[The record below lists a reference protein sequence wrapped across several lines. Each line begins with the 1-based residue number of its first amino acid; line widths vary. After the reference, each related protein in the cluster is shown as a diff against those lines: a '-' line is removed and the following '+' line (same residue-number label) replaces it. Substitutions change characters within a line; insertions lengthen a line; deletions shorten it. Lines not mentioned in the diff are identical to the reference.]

1 MEFRSLPRIILGI
14 VFIVASLD
22 KIVDPL
28 AFAEIVKNYQIL
40 PEMMIGPVAF
50 FLPWLEFVC
59 GAMLVCGVFVDTVVA
74 ILVAMLLV
82 FIAALSVNIFRG
94 IDVACGCFSTDAST
108 ASDMQ
113 ITIVRDGVLLVIAGL
128 ALKLRKSELV

>member
-1 MEFRSLPRIILGI
+1 MEFRSLPRIVLGI
-14 VFIVASLD
+14 VFIIASLD
-22 KIVDPL
+22 KIIDPL
-28 AFAEIVKNYQIL
+28 AFAEIIKNYQIL

-59 GAMLVCGVFVDTVVA
+59 GAMLVCGVFIDTAVA

-82 FIAALSVNIFRG
+82 FIAALSANLYRG
-94 IDVACGCFSTDAST
+94 IDVACGCFSTDTSS

-113 ITIVRDGVLLVIAGL
+113 MTIVRDVVLLVVAGL
-128 ALKLRKSELV
+128 TLWWRKDEVG

>member
-1 MEFRSLPRIILGI
+1 MELRSLPRIFLGI
-14 VFIVASLD
+14 VFIYASLD

-28 AFAEIVKNYQIL
+28 AFAEIVKNYQLL

-59 GAMLVCGVFVDTVVA
+59 GAMLVSGVFIDTAVA

-82 FIAALSVNIFRG
+82 FVAALSANLYRG
-94 IDVACGCFSTDAST
+94 IDVACGCFSTDASS

-113 ITIVRDGVLLVIAGL
+113 MTIARDVVLLVIAGL
-128 ALKLRKSELV
+128 ALKFKKSEIY

>member
-28 AFAEIVKNYQIL
+28 AFAEIIKNYQIL
-40 PEMMIGPVAF
+40 PEIMIGPVAF

-59 GAMLVCGVFVDTVVA
+59 GAMLVCGVFIDAAVA

-82 FIAALSVNIFRG
+82 FIAALSANLYRG
-94 IDVACGCFSTDAST
+94 IDVACGCFSTDASS

-113 ITIVRDGVLLVIAGL
+113 MTIIRDVVLLVIAGL
-128 ALKLRKSELV
+128 ALKFRKSEIL

>member
-1 MEFRSLPRIILGI
+1 MEFKSLPRIILGV
-14 VFIVASLD
+14 VFIIASLD
-22 KIVDPL
+22 KIIDPL
-28 AFAEIVKNYQIL
+28 AFAEIIKNYQLI

-59 GAMLVCGVFVDTVVA
+59 GAMLVCGVFVDAAAA

-82 FIAALSVNIFRG
+82 FIAALSANLYRG
-94 IDVACGCFSTDAST
+94 IDVACGCFSTDASS

-113 ITIVRDGVLLVIAGL
+113 MTIIRDVVLLLIAGL
-128 ALKLRKSELV
+128 ALRFRKSEIV

>member
-1 MEFRSLPRIILGI
+1 MEFRSWPRIILGI

-22 KIVDPL
+22 KIVDPS
-28 AFAEIVKNYQIL
+28 AFAEIIKNYQIL

-59 GAMLVCGVFVDTVVA
+59 GAMLVCGVFIDAAVA

-82 FIAALSVNIFRG
+82 FIAALSANLYRG
-94 IDVACGCFSTDAST
+94 IDVACGCFSTDVSS

-113 ITIVRDGVLLVIAGL
+113 MTIVRDVVLLVFAGL
-128 ALKLRKSELV
+128 ALKFRKSEII

>member
-1 MEFRSLPRIILGI
+1 MEFRSWPRTILGI

-22 KIVDPL
+22 KIADPL
-28 AFAEIVKNYQIL
+28 AFAEIIKNYQIL
-40 PEMMIGPVAF
+40 PEIMVGPVAF

-59 GAMLVCGVFVDTVVA
+59 GAMLVCGIFIDTAVV

-82 FIAALSVNIFRG
+82 FIAALSANLYRG
-94 IDVACGCFSTDAST
+94 IDVACGCFSTDASS

-113 ITIVRDGVLLVIAGL
+113 MTVVRDVVLLLIAGL
-128 ALKLRKSELV
+128 ALKFRRSEII